1 MLRQELKLMPADVLG
16 SAAFKP
22 VKNDMTG
29 NIKAGPPRDR
39 AIWRDT
45 Q

>member
-1 MLRQELKLMPADVLG
+1 MADVLG

-29 NIKAGPPRDR
+29 NIKVGPPTDRDIR
-39 AIWRDT
+39 RDT